1 MKNSASNSSIK
12 QASSAQQILKQQSAL
27 LLPALTTALA
37 KLGYVEIGQQ
47 RISQQGNIKTNSYQ
61 GLTRA
66 QYPKFGSV
74 IIKWQLNSDSNHD
87 PLNNLNHEI
96 AVLTA
101 LNTSQKNKN
110 NTVPILAIAPPV
122 LAYDTLQIE
131 VFKQDQRLTILV
143 VPYYKN
149 GNLAHYLRQ
158 PLTDKQKYQLI
169 VQAANLIANLHKVG
183 WLHNDIKPSN
193 ILLSE
198 HQTYSADS
206 EIVTPTL
213 LLTDFALAER
223 FGEVSNKCFDQ
234 ECSIDAA
241 GTPAYLA
248 PERWHGEGA
257 TQQSD
262 IYAFG
267 IIIYEVLT
275 GTRPFEIAAQSS
287 EPLKDWAI
295 QHCQKPI
302 PLLPIEYQ
310 HYQAIIDKALAKRVE
325 RRYKSMEEVLRDL
338 EKLYAIASIALAK
351 YQPT

>member
-1 MKNSASNSSIK
+1 MKNSASNSSIT
-12 QASSAQQILKQQSAL
+12 QASSAQQVLKEQSAPL
-27 LLPALTTALA
+27 LSALTAALA
-37 KLGYVEIGQQ
+37 ALIYGEICHQ

-66 QYPKFGSV
+66 QHPQFGSV
-74 IIKWQLNSDSNHD
+74 MIKWQLNSDSNHVLSND
-87 PLNNLNHEI
+87 LNYEV
-96 AVLTA
+96 AVLSA
-101 LNTSQKNKN
+101 LNISQLIQAQKNAESR
-110 NTVPILAIAPPV
+110 LAIAPPV

-131 VFKQDQRLTILV
+131 VFKQDQQLTILV
-143 VPYYKN
+143 MPYYKN

-169 VQAANLIANLHKVG
+169 VQAAHLIANLHKIG

-206 EIVTPTL
+206 EIVTPSL

-223 FGEVSNKCFDQ
+223 LGEVANKCFDQ
-234 ECSIDAA
+234 ECSINPA

-248 PERWHGEGA
+248 PERWQGQNA
-257 TQQSD
+257 TEQSD

-275 GTRPFEIAAQSS
+275 GTRPFEIAARSS
-287 EPLKDWAI
+287 DSLREWAI
-295 QHCQKPI
+295 EHCQKPV

-310 HYQAIIDKALAKRVE
+310 HYQAIVDKTLAKRIE
-325 RRYKSMEEVLRDL
+325 KRYKGLEGVLRDL
-338 EKLYAIASIALAK
+338 DKL
-351 YQPT
+351 